1 MSVREARPG
10 AAGATAAVARELIG
24 AGAGPAILLLLL
36 RVDVRV
42 VWLSGHRPVQAVVA
56 EPLARGHRC
65 HLADAAA
72 LAHAGQVEVGLAG
85 HRERREGRE
94 GGQDGRAAH
103 LDAAA
108 ALALASGTSPL
119 RLRAVPLLD
128 ALYVGH
134 AGRQRDAVFRVPR
147 AAPLREKLAVQH
159 PRVAVTD
166 AFAVQDS

>member
-10 AAGATAAVARELIG
+10 AAGATAAVARELVG
-24 AGAGPAILLLLL
+24 AGATVELAGAGRAVQLLLL

-42 VWLSGHRPVQAVVA
+42 VWLSGHRPVRVVV
-56 EPLARGHRC
+56 EPLARGRRC
-65 HLADAAA
+65 H
-72 LAHAGQVEVGLAG
+72 LAG
-85 HRERREGRE
+85 HRERRERRE

-119 RLRAVPLLD
+119 RLYAVPLLD
-128 ALYVGH
+128 TLYVGR
-134 AGRQRDAVFRVPR
+134 ARRQRDAVFRVPR
-147 AAPLREKLAVQH
+147 VAPLREKLAAQR
-159 PRVAVTD
+159 PRVAVAD